1 MKKYVLSESDIVLLI
16 GLAVDQ
22 YCTDHGLK
30 GEQEF
35 EAIEEAVSIV
45 IMLCDHLSGKKPFD
59 PDRVEIAKSMSD
71 IFHISV

>member
-1 MKKYVLSESDIVLLI
+1 MKKYVLSESDIKLLI

-22 YCTDHGLK
+22 YCTDHGPE

-35 EAIEEAVSIV
+35 EAIEEAANIA

-59 PDRVEIAKSMSD
+59 PDIVEIAKSMSD

>member
-16 GLAVDQ
+16 CLAVDQ
-22 YCTDHGLK
+22 YCEEHGLE

-35 EAIEEAVSIV
+35 EAIEEAVNIA

-59 PDRVEIAKSMSD
+59 PDIVEIAKSMSD

>member
-1 MKKYVLSESDIVLLI
+1 MKKYVLSESDIKLLI

-22 YCTDHGLK
+22 YCEEHGLE

-35 EAIEEAVSIV
+35 EAIEEAVNIA

-59 PDRVEIAKSMSD
+59 PDIVEIVKSMLD
-71 IFHISV
+71 IFPISV

>member
-1 MKKYVLSESDIVLLI
+1 MKKYVLSESDIRLLI

-22 YCTDHGLK
+22 YCEEHGLE

-35 EAIEEAVSIV
+35 EAIEEAVNIA

-59 PDRVEIAKSMSD
+59 PDAVEIAKSMID
-71 IFHISV
+71 IFPISV

>member
-1 MKKYVLSESDIVLLI
+1 MKKYMLSESDIVLLI

-22 YCTDHGLK
+22 YCEEHGLE

-35 EAIEEAVSIV
+35 EAIVEAVNIA

-59 PDRVEIAKSMSD
+59 PDIVEIAKSMSD

>member
-1 MKKYVLSESDIVLLI
+1 MKKYVLSESDIKLLI
-16 GLAVDQ
+16 CLAVDQ
-22 YCTDHGLK
+22 YCEEHGLE

-35 EAIEEAVSIV
+35 EAIEEAVNIA

-59 PDRVEIAKSMSD
+59 SDIVEIAKSMLD

>member
-1 MKKYVLSESDIVLLI
+1 MKKYVLSESDIQLLI

-22 YCTDHGLK
+22 YCTDHGLE

-35 EAIEEAVSIV
+35 EAIEEAVNIA

-59 PDRVEIAKSMSD
+59 SDIVEIAKSTRD
-71 IFHISV
+71 ILHISV

>member
-16 GLAVDQ
+16 FLAVDQ
-22 YCTDHGLK
+22 YCTEHGLK

-35 EAIEEAVSIV
+35 EAIEEAVNIA

-59 PDRVEIAKSMSD
+59 PDIVEISKYMLD

>member
-1 MKKYVLSESDIVLLI
+1 MKKYVLSESDIKLLI

-22 YCTDHGLK
+22 YCEEHGLE

-35 EAIEEAVSIV
+35 EAIEEAVNIA
-45 IMLCDHLSGKKPFD
+45 IMFCDHLSGKKPFD
-59 PDRVEIAKSMSD
+59 PDIVEITKSMLD

>member
-16 GLAVDQ
+16 GLAVDL
-22 YCTDHGLK
+22 YCEEHGLE

-35 EAIEEAVSIV
+35 EAIEEAVNIA

-59 PDRVEIAKSMSD
+59 PDIVEIAKSMVD

>member
-22 YCTDHGLK
+22 YCTEHGLK

-35 EAIEEAVSIV
+35 EAIEEAVNIA
-45 IMLCDHLSGKKPFD
+45 IMLCDHLSSKKPFD
-59 PDRVEIAKSMSD
+59 PDIVEIAKSMLD